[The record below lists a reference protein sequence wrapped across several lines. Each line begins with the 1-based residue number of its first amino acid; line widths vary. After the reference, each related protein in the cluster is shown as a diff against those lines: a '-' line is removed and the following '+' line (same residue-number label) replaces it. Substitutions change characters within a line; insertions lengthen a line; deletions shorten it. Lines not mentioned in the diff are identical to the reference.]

1 MIVVGYSLPPESGV
15 LRMVAVVVLLLSAL
29 LPAPEPSPAKSTKE
43 ALQPFQGLVGS
54 WKSTGYPEGTRE
66 ERAKGFWNET
76 LAVEWTVKADDFRMV
91 VAIEKGKHFASWD
104 LHYLPA
110 KSLYELTATTPTKDK
125 LTYTGTLAVG
135 KQKEQILTLD
145 RTDEAAKEDQRV
157 VITLLHSNRFLYR
170 FETRPAKTT
179 ADYTRKYQVGATKEG
194 EPFAEVNT
202 GPVCIVSGGV
212 AKTPVNYDG
221 KVYYVC
227 CSGCKRAFEDD
238 PAKYVAEYK
247 AKLKGK

>member
-1 MIVVGYSLPPESGV
+1 MFAVSV
-15 LRMVAVVVLLLSAL
+15 LMLSTL
-29 LPAPEPSPAKSTKE
+29 LPAADPVSPKSMKE

-76 LAVEWTVKADDFRMV
+76 LAVEWTVKGDDFRMI
-91 VAIEKGKHFASWD
+91 VAIDKGKYFASWD

-110 KSLYELTATTPTKDK
+110 KSLYEMTATTPGKDK

-145 RTDEAAKEDQRV
+145 RTDDAAKEDQRV

-179 ADYTRKYQVGATKEG
+179 VDYSKKYQVGATKEG
-194 EPFAEVNT
+194 EAFAEVNQ
-202 GPVCIVSGGV
+202 GPVCIVSGGL
-212 AKTPVNYDG
+212 AKTAVNYNG
-221 KVYYVC
+221 KTYYVC

-238 PAKYVAEYK
+238 PAKYVAEYEK
-247 AKLKGK
+247 SKGK